1 MMADGMMRRFPDSTG
16 SRAHL
21 GTTSHEATLPT
32 IGQIDTISNGASW
45 RKNVS
50 RLLDTTLAGITRFGR
65 HWLLVMNVIFGVV
78 VGLAIFVPILF
89 VLGQDSIASR
99 IFALYHFICAQV
111 PSHSYFLGGYQLALC
126 ARNLAIYSSLFA
138 GTLIY
143 RLVRDRLPMLGWRLW
158 LLTTLPMALDGFT
171 QMFGLRESNWELRT
185 LTGVIFGLGICWF
198 SLPQIDEAAR
208 GDNALA
214 PQGRRVRIDLDL
226 SPVKSI
232 IRRVFAGQSIQPR
245 LPRQAGV

>member
-45 RKNVS
+45 RRNVS
-50 RLLDTTLAGITRFGR
+50 RLLETTLAAITRVGR
-65 HWLLVMNVIFGVV
+65 HWLLILHLLFGVTL
-78 VGLAIFVPILF
+78 GLAIVVPMLYM
-89 VLGQDSIASR
+89 LGQDSIASR

-111 PSHSYFLGGYQLALC
+111 PSHSYFLGGYQVALC
-126 ARNLAIYSSLFA
+126 ARNLAIYGSLFS
-138 GTLIY
+138 GTLIF
-143 RLVRDRLPMLGWRLW
+143 RVVRNRLPTFGWRLW
-158 LLTTLPMALDGFT
+158 FLTMLPMALDGFT

-185 LTGVIFGLGICWF
+185 LTGIIFGLGLCWF
-198 SLPQIDEAAR
+198 ILPQIDEAAR

-214 PQGRRVRIDLDL
+214 PQTRRVRIELDL
-226 SPVKSI
+226 GLAKSI
-232 IRRVFAGQSIQPR
+232 IRRVFAGQSIQSK